1 MKQQK
6 KKSKI
11 TFLIPFL
18 ILALVTL
25 GASLLYDILVNEH
38 GKAKNMEPENAEDT
52 VVLELAYAYQ
62 NSQWNSA
69 IESIVQAFEKEYPDI
84 EINYDINYE
93 DNVYEDNLSKR
104 IARDELGDIVQLK
117 TPEAYAAGG
126 LLGEI
131 SGEVADQ
138 VNSVYYYDD
147 KVYGVGAVES
157 TWGILYNKSL
167 FDSLELK
174 EPETYSD
181 FLRICEALKR
191 RNITPIGVGGGD
203 LWHMEYWVN
212 HFFRTDVLSKD
223 EEWLKKCEAGEVSW
237 TDEKPTQMMAHL
249 CQMFDSGYVNEDWMT
264 ATDTSLSYNMSEGEF
279 AMIYTGPWTAAAIE
293 KLQPDMELGWF
304 YVPDEN
310 GTVYASDNLDT
321 FWSITASCAEDPE
334 KYDAAM
340 TFLNYFYSEEAYSR
354 LCEDS
359 STFPLT
365 DVEMQYEENSL
376 LEDTWSSFAAADRRI
391 SIYIGNEDTPQG
403 FEKSMLEIVK
413 ETLNGDVSAEEGLQM
428 IQKTWEQCREGEG
441 L

>member
-167 FDSLELK
+167 FDSL
-174 EPETYSD
+174 
-181 FLRICEALKR
+181 
-191 RNITPIGVGGGD
+191 
-203 LWHMEYWVN
+203 
-212 HFFRTDVLSKD
+212 
-223 EEWLKKCEAGEVSW
+223 
-237 TDEKPTQMMAHL
+237 
-249 CQMFDSGYVNEDWMT
+249 
-264 ATDTSLSYNMSEGEF
+264 
-279 AMIYTGPWTAAAIE
+279 
-293 KLQPDMELGWF
+293 
-304 YVPDEN
+304 
-310 GTVYASDNLDT
+310 
-321 FWSITASCAEDPE
+321 
-334 KYDAAM
+334 
-340 TFLNYFYSEEAYSR
+340 
-354 LCEDS
+354 
-359 STFPLT
+359 
-365 DVEMQYEENSL
+365 
-376 LEDTWSSFAAADRRI
+376 
-391 SIYIGNEDTPQG
+391 
-403 FEKSMLEIVK
+403 
-413 ETLNGDVSAEEGLQM
+413 
-428 IQKTWEQCREGEG
+428 
-441 L
+441 